1 LDKLYS
7 ELNNS
12 GQQNQYS
19 NNGIDYNNNNQLFQ
33 TNNNNFNIQSQ
44 NINYYQNFNLNIG
57 DISNNLKI
65 GENYIPLDMKDY
77 IKDQDNSS
85 KEVPQSKNEKD
96 HFDFVN
102 DLMKKKK

>member
-1 LDKLYS
+1 MDKLYS

-19 NNGIDYNNNNQLFQ
+19 NSGLDYNNNQSFQ
-33 TNNNNFNIQSQ
+33 TNYSNINIQSQ
-44 NINYYQNFNLNIG
+44 NINYFQNFNLNIG
-57 DISNNLKI
+57 DLSNNLKI

-77 IKDQDNSS
+77 IQNQ
-85 KEVPQSKNEKD
+85 ENTFNQVPETKNERD